1 MRFVISGMLLGFAVC
16 AATAAAAECP
26 PNHDLRFRVPE
37 SVSRPAAA
45 KLCALY
51 AAAQARPPM
60 PPLKTLED
68 FDRMNAAIEAEAVP
82 ASQQFADAMHVRSI
96 RETIGGVSIL
106 RIVPPNVRRGKPP
119 LVYIHGGGYIV
130 LSARSTQVLPSLL
143 GKAMEREVIS
153 IDYTLAP
160 RGNVKTISDQV
171 IAVWQ
176 ALIAAGNDPRG
187 MGLFGDSAGGNM
199 AAAFTLK
206 MRDQGVRLPGAL
218 YLLSPGA
225 DLTMRGDTVATVG
238 PYDPILK
245 TQDFTTYLEAY
256 AAGTDVRNPYIS
268 PLFGDY
274 SKAFPPTLI
283 QAGTRELLLSEAV
296 REYQAIRGGGHEA
309 VLDLYEGMPH
319 VFPALLANTPE
330 SDTAISRA
338 AVFFGQHLR
347 K

>member
-1 MRFVISGMLLGFAVC
+1 MRSVICGMLLGFAVC
-16 AATAAAAECP
+16 AAPAAAAACP
-26 PNHDLRFRVPE
+26 PNPDLRFRVPE
-37 SVSRPAAA
+37 SVSRPAAE

-68 FDRMNAAIEAEAVP
+68 FDRMNAVIEAQAVP
-82 ASQQFADAMHVRSI
+82 ASQQFADAMHVRSV

-106 RIVPPNVRRGKPP
+106 RIVPPNARPGRPP

-130 LSARSTQVLPSLL
+130 LSARSTQVLPALL
-143 GKAMEREVIS
+143 GKALRREVIS

-160 RGNVKTISDQV
+160 RGNVNTISDQV
-171 IAVWQ
+171 IAVWRALLASGHDPQ
-176 ALIAAGNDPRG
+176 A

-206 MRDQGVRLPGAL
+206 MRDQAVPLPGAL

-225 DLTMRGDTVATVG
+225 DLTMSGDTVATLG
-238 PYDPILK
+238 PYDPMLQPQNFI
-245 TQDFTTYLEAY
+245 TYLNAY
-256 AAGTDVRNPYIS
+256 AAGTDVRHPYIS

-296 REYQAIRGGGHEA
+296 RQYQAIRGGGHEA

-319 VFPALLANTPE
+319 VFPAMLPNTPE

-338 AVFFGQHLR
+338 ATFFEEHLR